1 MSRKT
6 FAIFIS
12 VIAAVIM
19 AMAGI
24 AAAKENERTWDSE
37 HPMAN
42 AGISWSQTF
51 HGGSWCGSR

>member
-1 MSRKT
+1 
-6 FAIFIS
+6 
-12 VIAAVIM
+12 M

-42 AGISWSQTF
+42 AEISWSQTF
-51 HGGSWCGSR
+51 HGGSFSSAR